1 MIKNIIFDIGG
12 VVFDDKNNN
21 LINKFNITK
30 EKATEITT
38 IAFTDNFIDC
48 MLGKVSVE
56 NYIEKMKLKY
66 PDIKE
71 ELEYLLDPKYYY
83 ETFPLKEDIYKKI
96 IDLYNKGYNLY
107 ILSNNTEASFKYVSS
122 KINLNYF
129 KGIVSS
135 FTEHIIKPNIE
146 IYDLIL
152 KRYNLNKE
160 ETIFFDD
167 SKTNV
172 SAANS
177 IGLRSVL
184 FTTLEDIEKSLD

>member
-1 MIKNIIFDIGG
+1 
-12 VVFDDKNNN
+12 
-21 LINKFNITK
+21 
-30 EKATEITT
+30 
-38 IAFTDNFIDC
+38 

-83 ETFPLKEDIYKKI
+83 ETFPLKEDVYKKI
-96 IDLYNKGYNLY
+96 INLYNEGYNLY

-152 KRYNLNKE
+152 ERYNLNKE